1 MTQPAPPEGI
11 EPIGLSG
18 SESCR
23 CPVCR
28 APSEGEMVQCPHC
41 RMPHHKE
48 CWDYNGGCGSY
59 GCTSAPA
66 TEKLSEIEIPPAFWG
81 QSEKTCPACGAS
93 IQAAALR
100 CRACGT
106 VFPTAKPQNAAEFRH
121 SKELVD
127 DAPKLRRQSI
137 ILLVL
142 SIIPFTAPLGA
153 IAATIWYTSKHHRLM
168 ELPAQQRAIGKI
180 AVAVGW
186 GQTLILFAVTA
197 LYGLFGRS

>member
-1 MTQPAPPEGI
+1 MTQPAPSEGI
-11 EPIGLSG
+11 EQAGISG
-18 SESCR
+18 GESCH

-28 APSEGEMVQCPHC
+28 APADGEMVHCPHC

-48 CWDYNGGCGSY
+48 CWEYNAGCGSY
-59 GCTSAPA
+59 GCPSAPA
-66 TEKLSEIEIPPAFWG
+66 TQKLTDIEIPPAFWG
-81 QSEKTCPACGAS
+81 QTDKECPACGAR

-106 VFPTAKPQNAAEFRH
+106 VFATARPQNIAEFRH
-121 SKELVD
+121 NNELVD

-137 ILLVL
+137 VLIVL
-142 SIIPFTAPLGA
+142 SIIPFTAPIGA
-153 IAATIWYTSKHHRLM
+153 IAASIWYASKHRRLM